1 MRRCEML
8 KEAQVVLST
17 RMLQQKRPQTGCSP
31 LYPAGYEGYPDGGRQ
46 DRCRKSGE
54 KVTKLKTP

>member
-8 KEAQVVLST
+8 KEKYAHAAA
-17 RMLQQKRPQTGCSP
+17 KRPQTGCSP

-54 KVTKLKTP
+54 KVTNLKTP